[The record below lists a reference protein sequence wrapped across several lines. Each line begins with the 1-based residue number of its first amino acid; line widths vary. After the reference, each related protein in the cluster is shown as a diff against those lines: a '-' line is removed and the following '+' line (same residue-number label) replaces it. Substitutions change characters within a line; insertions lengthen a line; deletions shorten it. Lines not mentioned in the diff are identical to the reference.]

1 MLTQKPATSTY
12 PTEDAANEP
21 ATTIAELEQALVETT
36 GGALQTGA
44 VLSRIAVMM
53 VGSEWLNAWA
63 IADAISLEKDEAV
76 PAGAAVTVVV
86 AVEEVGD
93 EVHVHVVAI
102 TPAVKL
108 L

>member
-1 MLTQKPATSTY
+1 MRARDEPSWSRWWLTRTGMLTQKPATSTY

-53 VGSEWLNAWA
+53 VGSE
-63 IADAISLEKDEAV
+63 
-76 PAGAAVTVVV
+76 
-86 AVEEVGD
+86 
-93 EVHVHVVAI
+93 
-102 TPAVKL
+102 
-108 L
+108 